1 MASINEILLRVEAES
16 EDAEDSLEDVARKL
30 NELDA
35 EKAEA
40 EVRAETRQA
49 RTELKAMERE
59 LRSLDRMSV
68 SPEVEVDLLDAEF
81 ELAALQRQL
90 AAIDREDIE
99 IDVEVHE
106 TINRDVDSL
115 RARMAG
121 LRDAFGDAA
130 DGADLLDD
138 SIGGGGLGGGVQSLG
153 GQLVP
158 LGGSLQVIAIIAAAL
173 IPVIAAIAGA
183 IGALVASLAYAL
195 AGAGAL
201 ATAFGSV
208 LLPFIALGIGAV
220 QRFSDTVAKAGSAA
234 HKLAAAASDVSSA
247 FAKAVAPG
255 ADAVFAG
262 MADGLRSIL
271 PLVRSLQ
278 GPLTTLGK
286 AVGDAFR
293 TLGAELAR
301 PAWQSFFSML
311 ANAAAQI
318 TPALTSSFVSL
329 ARILRDI
336 AAAAMPFLISGL
348 RQIADGL
355 RSISNSTGGVEGL
368 RGSIGGLV
376 SQLGSWL
383 DLIGQI
389 GRVFLNFFA
398 AAAPQGQQLVQWLTE
413 GARALADWL
422 GSAEGIAKVR
432 DFLAD
437 VLPLAKELIEFFG
450 RLAVAILAIG
460 QALAPVLTPAIA
472 GLNTLLG
479 IITKAAGVFGD
490 LLGPVGDLMDALGP
504 LGVVLL
510 PVMGPLGLLIGLL
523 SKLGPIVDVAVGVI
537 GDFLGLIGDLAGKLG
552 GLGGI
557 AAGLGVILAAP
568 FLLAVAPLVGL
579 IALLSK
585 VPGLLSGLGGAAE
598 DAFGGIKG
606 LASDAAD
613 TVKGAFGVGGD
624 GGGPNLLTSLRDQAV
639 DLAGSV
645 DVLAAR
651 FRSAGVRGAQGLAA
665 GIRSGTA
672 NAAAAGR
679 ALLQSVG
686 TQGGAAQT
694 IAVLRQAGVNGAR
707 SLVQGL
713 VSGRISVAQAGRQLI
728 QALSQGARGGAGQLR
743 QAGSNAGRQFGAG
756 ARQGQGPARQAG
768 SQLSAALTAAVRAGG
783 RLLSGVGKAA
793 GNLFSRG
800 VTSARG
806 DAQRGGQ
813 NLAESGAAGA
823 RQGGRRFDPAGREG
837 GGRFAQGLR
846 STVGQVVAAAQ
857 AITAICIAT
866 FTSVA
871 AQAVGAGAAVGANF
885 AAGIRSQVG
894 AVAAAAQ
901 ELANA
906 ARDQLPGSEPKDH
919 SSPLYGLGDAGR
931 ALVSN
936 FAAGISAATPAAVAA
951 VVKMGTA
958 LRERIGAISAP
969 MAAALEGILDPEA
982 LAGRIVRVLKKVREL
997 GRELKANARAQK
1009 ALQKDLDSDDLGSK
1023 RIARLQRQLSGA
1035 DSDKE
1040 RKALQA
1046 KIDELTNERKQKLE
1060 GQLGKLRGKGSEIKD
1075 AIGDQK
1081 QKLRDARRQLAEA
1094 MKQVLGN
1101 ALGSAAEG
1109 LMNLKSLQADLGE
1122 TIKRIFAEGASGAFG
1137 VNAARSGELEGS
1149 IISGLDTQSW
1159 LEQLV
1164 AEIQGQAG
1172 LTIEQ
1177 ILAKLQL
1184 AGEAGGLAPGE
1195 GGSYISGDVYNGPV
1209 DQSITNIINA
1219 PKSGGEVDPRAA
1231 LAKISREQRK
1241 KGRSSRR

>member
-1 MASINEILLRVEAES
+1 MASINEILLRVT
-16 EDAEDSLEDVARKL
+16 AEDDASDDLEALAREL
-30 NELDA
+30 NELDG
-35 EKAEA
+35 ERAEA

-49 RTELKAMERE
+49 RAELKAMERE

-90 AAIDREDIE
+90 AAIDREDID

-106 TINRDVDSL
+106 TINRDVDAL
-115 RARMAG
+115 RARMAE
-121 LRDAFGDAA
+121 LRNAFGDAA
-130 DGADLLDD
+130 DGADLLDG
-138 SIGGGGLGGGVQSLG
+138 SIGGGGLGGSI
-153 GQLVP
+153 
-158 LGGSLQVIAIIAAAL
+158 GSLNGQMGPMAGSMQLIAIAAATL
-173 IPVIAAIAGA
+173 IPLLAAIAGA
-183 IGALVASLAYAL
+183 IGALAASLAYAL

-220 QRFSDTVAKAGSAA
+220 QRFSATVGKAGSAA

-247 FAKAVAPG
+247 FAKAIAPG
-255 ADAVFAG
+255 ADAVFDG

-318 TPALTSSFVSL
+318 TPALTSSFISL

-348 RQIADGL
+348 QQVATAL
-355 RSISNSTGGVEGL
+355 RSISDSTGGVEGL

-472 GLNTLLG
+472 GLNILLE
-479 IITKAAGVFGD
+479 IITKAAGVFGE
-490 LLGPVGDLMDALGP
+490 LLGPVGDLMEALGP
-504 LGVVLL
+504 LGVVLA

-523 SKLGPIVDVAVGVI
+523 SKLGPIVDVAVGAI

-579 IALLSK
+579 IALLSR
-585 VPGLLSGLGGAAE
+585 VPGLLSGLGDAAE
-598 DAFGGIKG
+598 GAFGGIKSVV
-606 LASDAAD
+606 SDAAD
-613 TVKGAFGVGGD
+613 TVKGAFNIGGG
-624 GGGPNLLTSLRDQAV
+624 GGGPNLLTTLRDQAV

-651 FRSAGVRGAQGLAA
+651 FRSAGVRGAAGLAA

-686 TQGGAAQT
+686 QGGAAQT
-694 IAVLRQAGVNGAR
+694 ISVLRQAGVNGAR

-800 VTSARG
+800 VSSARG
-806 DAQRGGQ
+806 SAQRGGQ
-813 NLAESGAAGA
+813 GLAESGAAGA
-823 RQGGRRFDPAGREG
+823 RRGGQRFDPAGREG
-837 GGRFAQGLR
+837 GGRFAQGLQ
-846 STVGQVVAAAQ
+846 SAVGQVAAAAQ

-866 FTSVA
+866 FAGVA
-871 AQAVGAGAAVGANF
+871 AQAIAAGAAVGANF

-906 ARDQLPGSEPKDH
+906 ARNQLPGSEPKDH

-951 VVKMGTA
+951 VVKMGKA

-969 MAAALEGILDPEA
+969 MAEALEGILNPEA
-982 LAGRIVRVLKKVREL
+982 LAGRIARVLKKVREL

-1023 RIARLQRQLSGA
+1023 RIAKMQRRLSGA
-1035 DSDKE
+1035 GSEKE
-1040 RKALQA
+1040 REALQA
-1046 KIDELTNERKQKLE
+1046 KIDQLIADRKQKLE

-1094 MKQVLGN
+1094 MKQVLGD

-1137 VNAARSGELEGS
+1137 VNAARSGELQGS
-1149 IISGLDTQSW
+1149 IISGLDTESW
-1159 LEQLV
+1159 LKQLV

-1184 AGEAGGLAPGE
+1184 AGQAGGLAPGE

-1209 DQSITNIINA
+1209 DQSITNIIKA

-1231 LAKISREQRK
+1231 LAKIGREQRK